1 MSEPV
6 VAFARLTDIDLD
18 EVLALLNEPRNA
30 RHMPLVGEPFT
41 RETAAAWISAKDR
54 QWEEHGYGP
63 WAILLDGEFAGW
75 GGFQAEPDGADL
87 ALVLHPRWWGRGA
100 EVARAAIDAGF
111 HDLALEAVLIALP
124 YSRRP
129 DAVVARWGFLP
140 DGEATHG
147 EVRFRRYRL
156 TRERWRRQAAGASWQ
171 VPEGH

>member
-30 RHMPLVGEPFT
+30 RHMPLVGEPST
-41 RETAAAWISAKDR
+41 HETAAAWISAKDR

-75 GGFQAEPDGADL
+75 GGFQAERDGADL

-100 EVARAAIDAGF
+100 EVARGDRRG
-111 HDLALEAVLIALP
+111 V
-124 YSRRP
+124 RRP
-129 DAVVARWGFLP
+129 RAGGRPHRTALQPATRCRRGALGFLP

-156 TRERWRRQAAGASWQ
+156 TRERWRWQAPGASWQ